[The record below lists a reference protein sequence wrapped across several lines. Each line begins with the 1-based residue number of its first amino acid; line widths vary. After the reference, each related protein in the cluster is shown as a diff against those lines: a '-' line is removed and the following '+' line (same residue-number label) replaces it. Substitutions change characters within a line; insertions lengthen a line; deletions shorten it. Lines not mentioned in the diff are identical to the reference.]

1 MPITLRL
8 APDASG
14 RGRENAPSLT
24 FDGTSRVVLGRGAG
38 SDVRLPDPSVS
49 HRHAVIQVE
58 RSDFTLV
65 DEGSSNGTFVGEVR
79 LPRGAPR
86 VLRSGD
92 RIRLGRVFLD
102 VTLDLAPPTRDV
114 AGATRELALA
124 LVAGAMAERG
134 DDRTPRLVVVEG
146 RDRGAELLLHEP
158 ERVYVIGRGPESAL
172 ALSDGDASREH
183 VAVYRRDSLAGSG
196 GMLVGTVYL
205 RDLGSKNGAYLGDE
219 PLARERDVLWKPQLA
234 LALGHTVIALD
245 EPLAATLARLE
256 AAADEAMAEDEVP
269 PEPPPANAGPD
280 SLEAP
285 PSTAAPDTGH
295 VGDAPIVAMPPSIM
309 AAPPPPLPKKKKS
322 GWSPVDVAVVIA
334 AVVVLV
340 MSIAGMTWLLK

>member
-8 APDASG
+8 AEAT
-14 RGRENAPSLT
+14 EATAPALT

-49 HRHAVIQVE
+49 HRHALIQVE
-58 RSDFTLV
+58 RSDFVLV

-92 RIRLGRVFLD
+92 RIRLGRVYLD
-102 VTLDLAPPTRDV
+102 VTLDVIPPTRDV

-124 LVAGAMAERG
+124 LVAGAMAQRG

-146 RDRGAELLLHEP
+146 KDRGAELLLHEP
-158 ERVYVIGRGPESAL
+158 ERAYVIGRGPDSAL
-172 ALSDGDASREH
+172 PLSDGDASRDH
-183 VAVYRRDSLAGSG
+183 VAVYRHDGNGAGGSA
-196 GMLVGTVYL
+196 LVGTVFL

-219 PLARERDVLWKPQLA
+219 PLPRDRDVVWRPQLA

-256 AAADEAMAEDEVP
+256 AAADEAMAEGEVP
-269 PEPPPANAGPD
+269 PEPPPAMPRDPTGEDA
-280 SLEAP
+280 AP
-285 PSTAAPDTGH
+285 GSTAAPDTGH
-295 VGDAPIVAMPPSIM
+295 AGDAPVVAMPPSVLV
-309 AAPPPPLPKKKKS
+309 PTPVPKKKS

-334 AVVVLV
+334 ALVVLV

>member
-1 MPITLRL
+1 M
-8 APDASG
+8 
-14 RGRENAPSLT
+14 
-24 FDGTSRVVLGRGAG
+24 
-38 SDVRLPDPSVS
+38 
-49 HRHAVIQVE
+49 
-58 RSDFTLV
+58 
-65 DEGSSNGTFVGEVR
+65 R

-158 ERVYVIGRGPESAL
+158 ERAYVIGRGPEAAL
-172 ALSDGDASREH
+172 SLSDGDASREH
-183 VAVYRRDSLAGSG
+183 VAVYRRDALVGSG

-219 PLARERDVLWKPQLA
+219 PLARERDVA
-234 LALGHTVIALD
+234 
-245 EPLAATLARLE
+245 LE
-256 AAADEAMAEDEVP
+256 AAARARARAHGGRARRAARRHPRP
-269 PEPPPANAGPD
+269 PRSRRRRGDGRRRGASRAAAVDGGGGQ
-280 SLEAP
+280 SRSAAP
-285 PSTAAPDTGH
+285 PTAAPDTGH
-295 VGDAPIVAMPPSIM
+295 AGDAPIVAMPPSVM
-309 AAPPPPLPKKKKS
+309 AASPPPPKKKS